1 MVMPRP
7 LRNIVPGVAVHLIQR
22 GNNRAACFRRE
33 SDYLLYLLHLREL
46 SARLECAVHAYCLMT
61 NHVHLLVSPSSAE
74 ACKRLMKQLG
84 QRYAQYFNRTY
95 SRTGPLW
102 DGRYHSS
109 VAASARYVLGCYRYI
124 ELNPVAAGMVNHPT
138 LYTWSSYRANAL
150 GKDDRIVSPHAE
162 YLALGLDAVAQRNS
176 YTALFHEAMDRHSLQ
191 TFEPPREAATP
202 WGQTPTRTTGSDPDF
217 FGRDNSSW
225 ISAAS
230 G

>member
-1 MVMPRP
+1 MPRP
-7 LRNIVPGVAVHLIQR
+7 LRNILPGVAVHLTQR

-61 NHVHLLVSPSSAE
+61 NHVHLLVSPPSAE
-74 ACKRLMKQLG
+74 ACKALMKQLG

-95 SRTGPLW
+95 GRTGPLW

-124 ELNPVAAGMVNHPT
+124 ELNPVDAGMVKHPT

-150 GKDDRIVSPHAE
+150 GRDDRIVSPHAE
-162 YLALGLDAVAQRNS
+162 YLALGHNAEAQRNA
-176 YTALFHEAMDRHSLQ
+176 YAALFHDTLEPSLVADI
-191 TFEPPREAATP
+191 RAATRGGYP
-202 WGQTPTRTTGSDPDF
+202 MGSDPT
-217 FGRDNSSW
+217 
-225 ISAAS
+225 
-230 G
+230 